1 MVKYQTV
8 EIEVLRIDDE
18 DILTGSVESN
28 EETTSDIFFG

>member
-28 EETTSDIFFG
+28 EETTPDIFG